1 MQLKGHK
8 NPGTN
13 SLLSCHQDEKSL
25 RNNKNYRTIDTNKNG
40 VRFHNTAVRQYNDEY
55 LQAKE
60 DYNEQQKSVVAE
72 IINIAGK
79 TAVNSRRVLSPRSST
94 EQVRLQRTTEECC
107 HRDHQHNR

>member
-13 SLLSCHQDEKSL
+13 SLLSCRQDEKSL

-79 TAVNSRRVLSPRSST
+79 TTENNRANKTTMNRRVLLLRSSAS
-94 EQVRLQRTTEECC
+94 QVRLP
-107 HRDHQHNR
+107 